1 MRSKREVWARVVW
14 LGMTGFLI
22 SFLLIGGAC
31 SGVGRVIAPE
41 QRIPLKASGENS
53 GQWQSMDAFLK
64 YRYTTDGQPAEKIRI
79 SGSVSARSRVDQLAI
94 LIRFLDAGGKILEG
108 EQIYNSGYR
117 DQSVGGEFNRTLA
130 LPAGTESL
138 AFSSYSQPYSGHR

>member
-64 YRYTTDGQPAEKIRI
+64 YRYTTDGQPAGNIRI
-79 SGSVSARSRVDQLAI
+79 SGSVSARSRVDQLAVS
-94 LIRFLDAGGKILEG
+94 IRFLDAQGKVLGG

-117 DQSVGGEFNRTLA
+117 IQSIGGEFNRTLA
-130 LPAGTESL
+130 LPVGTQAV
-138 AFSSYSQPYSGHR
+138 AFSSYSQPHQGQR